1 MAAQARANG
10 HVLGPDAFVHLDVI
24 SAFSRLQSPSTPQD
38 YVSALVQQFPLH
50 QQSASAPRPAL
61 AVCDWGLHSAVK
73 MAVACARAGVDHLPG
88 LRLRVVPEASW
99 HPWAERP
106 RELLLLAGDEE
117 GWLSLVALANR
128 AHLANADFRGPRVD
142 WRDLEEHSAG
152 ELICLTG
159 GPLVGV
165 LAPLIEQAAD
175 LSNPVEAVA
184 LARRLS
190 ELYPHVYVELAYHGH
205 PREKLVNSGLV
216 ALAQRLELPVVATNV
231 VRFARRQGALAHR
244 VLEAMGWGRRADG
257 VLRTADASDDIP
269 VVSVDDGSHAQ
280 AYLKTPEEMR

>member
-50 QQSASAPRPAL
+50 HQSASAARPAL
-61 AVCDWGLHSAVK
+61 ALCDWGLQSAVK
-73 MAVACARAGVDHLPG
+73 MALACARAGVDHLPG

-99 HPWAERP
+99 HPWAEQP
-106 RELLLLAGDEE
+106 RELLLLAGDDEA
-117 GWLSLVALANR
+117 WLSLVALANR

-159 GPLVGV
+159 GPLVSV
-165 LAPLIEQAAD
+165 LTPLVEQAAD
-175 LSNPVEAVA
+175 PSNPIEAVA

-190 ELYPHVYVELAYHGH
+190 GLYPHVYVELAYHGH
-205 PREKLVNSGLV
+205 PREKLINRGLV

-244 VLEAMGWGRRADG
+244 VLEAMGRSRRADG
-257 VLRTADASDDIP
+257 GLPGADADDVP
-269 VVSVDDGSHAQ
+269 VVSVEDA
-280 AYLKTPEEMR
+280 